1 MFQFGNQVEFRVDR
15 RHLLFLGMGAIL
27 WTFLVFF
34 LGMWTIAESKKR
46 PIEQKLRLL
55 GWLDQQ
61 RPEDPAFATL
71 SASQRVPASGL
82 RVATSPQKP
91 QNQPSRAATASRIPP
106 PTRDTEPSEDNEDN
120 EDTAAPAAPAPRSR
134 TAPPAR
140 RLPQETAQAS
150 RRTPPPTASK
160 AAEAAKTQEEA
171 KKQHALQRQ
180 IKKIAMVPSSRAQY
194 TLQLRFSS
202 DLSTLQRIHQRLLK
216 KGYSS
221 ATLTREVFRQKRYFR
236 LTIGS
241 FRTPQQA
248 QHYMRLFQQAE
259 GTKTTLHK
267 LTRSVQP
274 PRDSSPAE

>member
-34 LGMWTIAESKKR
+34 LGMWTIAESNKR

-61 RPEDPAFATL
+61 RPEDPALATL
-71 SASQRVPASGL
+71 SASQRFPTSAL
-82 RVATSPQKP
+82 RVAALQKKP
-91 QNQPSRAATASRIPP
+91 QDRPSRSLVASRTPP
-106 PTRDTEPSEDNEDN
+106 PTRDAEPSEDTD
-120 EDTAAPAAPAPRSR
+120 DTAVPAAPAPRSR
-134 TAPPAR
+134 TSPPAR
-140 RLPQETAQAS
+140 LLPQEAAQTP
-150 RRTPPPTASK
+150 RRVPPPTASK
-160 AAEAAKTQEEA
+160 ETDASKAQAAA

-180 IKKIAMVPSSRAQY
+180 IKKFAMVPSSRAQY

-202 DLSTLQRIHQRLLK
+202 DFSTLQRIHQRLLK
-216 KGYSS
+216 KGYPST
-221 ATLTREVFRQKRYFR
+221 ALTREVFRQKRYFR

-241 FRTPQQA
+241 FRTAQQA

-267 LTRSVQP
+267 LTKPAQRPSE
-274 PRDSSPAE
+274 SSPAE